1 MATAGGGLGLGGDC
15 WQDEF
20 RREDE
25 RTRRLTTM
33 STRVRHVGVDELCLL
48 EMRRRLQVVGG
59 WPVFVVGDEEDGGD
73 GEPRDG
79 VGVWWISRAW
89 VCWGA
94 SSLFATTTTRVKT
107 TRMEIEDEL
116 DLALNPLDGFRST
129 LAQTFSSQSPPSIY
143 GIHPETWPQI
153 EIY

>member
-1 MATAGGGLGLGGDC
+1 MAAAGGGLGLGGDC

-20 RREDE
+20 WREDE

-59 WPVFVVGDEEDGGD
+59 WPVLVVDDEEDGGD

-79 VGVWWISRAW
+79 VGVCGSAEH
-89 VCWGA
+89 G
-94 SSLFATTTTRVKT
+94 
-107 TRMEIEDEL
+107 
-116 DLALNPLDGFRST
+116 
-129 LAQTFSSQSPPSIY
+129 
-143 GIHPETWPQI
+143 
-153 EIY
+153 